1 MSKVLIISNDKFF
14 FSKKKYFFNSNK
26 NTFTILN
33 SFKNFKKVYLFCRST
48 KKKQKFGEKIKSNIE
63 FVKFKHL
70 LNLLNDIKNIKILI
84 ISLTPFSFFVSLMCI
99 LFGADKKKTFLFL
112 RSDGFLEYKVK
123 FGKVGFFIYGIMF
136 YILKNKTKILSCS
149 KFLTG
154 VTKSKILFPSE
165 IHGEWLNN
173 RKIIKKNINKKK
185 IKLLYIG
192 RFREEKGYLNL
203 INIFKDLNTNY
214 CLKMVGNDYKYLK
227 KKYYPKNSDIHI
239 SGQLTKNKDLIKCY
253 DECDIFILPSY
264 AEAYPQVILE
274 SLSRLKPVIVF
285 NDIKFL
291 KKTFSVG
298 VFNSQRNPKGLKKVI
313 ENIAINYSKIQN
325 RIFKQKIFTQ
335 ENFFIEMNKIFNG

>member
-1 MSKVLIISNDKFF
+1 MTKVLIISNDKFF
-14 FSKKKYFFNSNK
+14 LSKKFLFNSNK
-26 NTFTILN
+26 NTFTIIN
-33 SFKNFKKVYLFCRST
+33 SLSHFKKIYLFCRSN
-48 KKKQKFGEKIKSNIE
+48 KKKQKFKEKIKKNIE
-63 FVKFKHL
+63 LVKFKNILSL
-70 LNLLNDIKNIKILI
+70 LSEIKHIKILI
-84 ISLTPFSFFVSLMCI
+84 ISITPYSFLLSLMLI
-99 LFGADKKKTFLFL
+99 IFGADKKKFFVFL

-123 FGKVGFFIYGIMF
+123 LGKIGYLIYGVMF
-136 YILKNKTKILSCS
+136 YTLKNRAKILSCS

-165 IHGEWLNN
+165 IDGEWLDNKKN
-173 RKIIKKNINKKK
+173 IKKNINKKK

-227 KKYYPKNSDIHI
+227 KKNYPKNCDIHI

-313 ENIAINYSKIQN
+313 ENIASNYSKIQ
-325 RIFKQKIFTQ
+325 KKIFNQKLFTRKD
-335 ENFFIEMNKIFNG
+335 FFIEMNKTFNN

>member
-1 MSKVLIISNDKFF
+1 MTKVLIISNDKFF
-14 FSKKKYFFNSNK
+14 LSKKFLFNSNK
-26 NTFTILN
+26 NTFTIIN
-33 SFKNFKKVYLFCRST
+33 SLSHFKKIYLFCRSS
-48 KKKQKFGEKIKSNIE
+48 KKKQKFKEKIKKNIE
-63 FVKFKHL
+63 LVKFKNILSLLSEIRHL
-70 LNLLNDIKNIKILI
+70 KILI
-84 ISLTPFSFFVSLMCI
+84 ISITPYSFLLSLMLII
-99 LFGADKKKTFLFL
+99 LGADKKKFFVFL

-123 FGKVGFFIYGIMF
+123 LGKIGYLIYAIMF
-136 YILKNKTKILSCS
+136 HTLKNRAKILSCS

-165 IHGEWLNN
+165 IDGEWLDN
-173 RKIIKKNINKKK
+173 RKNIKQNINKKK

-192 RFREEKGYLNL
+192 RFREEKGYLDL

-214 CLKMVGNDYKYLK
+214 CLKMVGNYYKYLK
-227 KKYYPKNSDIHI
+227 KKNYPKNCDIHI

-313 ENIAINYSKIQN
+313 ENIASNYSKIQ
-325 RIFKQKIFTQ
+325 KKIFNQKLFTQ
-335 ENFFIEMNKIFNG
+335 KNFFIEMNKTFNN